1 MSFRTLAPLAFTLA
15 MGAPLSSHADVSDY
29 SQNFELLAPAAQG
42 QGNNSALSADGWLAY
57 ANIFAA
63 DGTYITGYFVGGA
76 PNGSSA
82 FSGVTVGAGGPQQG
96 QKQLVVYSD
105 YNNAGSHGSGQLL
118 ESLVYQQRTIG
129 AADVGATWLFQF
141 DAALY
146 NLVAPSTAQ
155 AFVKTLDPDNFYQV
169 TGYSAIDMSAVTGN
183 WGTYSISFANTASA
197 GQVLQF
203 GFSNVATH
211 YAGSGVT
218 YDNLS
223 FSVSSVP
230 EPTTGGLMIAGL
242 ALFGLAAR
250 RRAR

>member
-1 MSFRTLAPLAFTLA
+1 
-15 MGAPLSSHADVSDY
+15 
-29 SQNFELLAPAAQG
+29 
-42 QGNNSALSADGWLAY
+42 
-57 ANIFAA
+57 
-63 DGTYITGYFVGGA
+63 
-76 PNGSSA
+76 
-82 FSGVTVGAGGPQQG
+82 
-96 QKQLVVYSD
+96 
-105 YNNAGSHGSGQLL
+105 
-118 ESLVYQQRTIG
+118 
-129 AADVGATWLFQF
+129 
-141 DAALY
+141 
-146 NLVAPSTAQ
+146 
-155 AFVKTLDPDNFYQV
+155 
-169 TGYSAIDMSAVTGN
+169 MSAVTGN